1 MKITTVECFES
12 LLRDKFGKF
21 PSFEPLIVPLVK
33 HGRILY
39 TAKKNRSLDGYHN
52 TLHGFPGGFQF
63 FYTRKHLRDAF
74 PGHWAGLA
82 LTPGMVLDLLSLT
95 NLPTD
100 KIDVV
105 EITPTHVKLRARPD
119 NLVFIGAVA
128 MKRTYVTITNAVR
141 AKNDSN

>member
-1 MKITTVECFES
+1 MKITTEECFES

-21 PSFEPLIVPLVK
+21 PSFEPLIAPLVK

-39 TAKKNRSLDGYHN
+39 TAKKNRPLDGYHN
-52 TLHGFPGGFQF
+52 TLYGLPGGFQF
-63 FYTRKHLRDAF
+63 FYTRKHLRDGF
-74 PGHWAGLA
+74 PGHWTGLA

-119 NLVFIGAVA
+119 NLVFIGTVA
-128 MKRTYVTITNAVR
+128 MKRTYVTITNVVR